1 MTDVA
6 QGGATVFPHIR
17 TTLYPRKGS
26 AAFWFNLFADGQ
38 GDYLTRV
45 SEVYLL

>member
-1 MTDVA
+1 MTDVS

-17 TTLYPRKGS
+17 LALWPRKGS

-38 GDYLTRV
+38 GDYYTRV
-45 SEVYLL
+45 RKIS